1 MYDVIVVGGGPSG
14 CAASRRSAELG
25 LSTLMVDGK
34 IEIGSPL
41 RDYEILSGN
50 GLERMGV
57 GVQKH
62 WIDRSL
68 REIRIFVDEANASI
82 ILDDME
88 FYSVEMDKFEKHLAA
103 LSSEAGA
110 DIQIKTEAISPV
122 LDSGSIT
129 GVKLR
134 TGQTVMDEKC
144 RAVIF
149 AGGLDST
156 FMRNMPELGVSRGER
171 VAKSFQYRVVGNFE
185 NRKSIDIYPGGDM
198 RSLYAVIPKEDS
210 IANIIALGLDDDFDP
225 VQSISAF
232 INNTLKISKWGSLQE
247 VSAEINRTGYPEKL
261 GLPGLLVAGDS
272 TGINADCWATGIE
285 NAYVSGMLAAET
297 VNQMLVSG
305 TFDLITEYERKIREL
320 SISTNKKEFMDM
332 IARLDSKTL
341 RNKLRSGSSFHFR
354 GKGNF
359 SDILA
364 SILSAIS

>member
-1 MYDVIVVGGGPSG
+1 MVGGGPSG

-62 WIDRSL
+62 WINRPL

-122 LDSGSIT
+122 LDSDSIT

-134 TGQTVMDEKC
+134 TGQTVRDEKC

-149 AGGLDST
+149 AGGLDSS
-156 FMRNMPELGVSRGER
+156 FMRNLPELGISRGER

-198 RSLYAVIPKEDS
+198 RSLYAVIPKEDN
-210 IANIIALGLDDDFDP
+210 IANIVALGLDDDFDP

-232 INNTLKISKWGSLQE
+232 INNTLKISSWGSLQE

-261 GLPGLLVAGDS
+261 GMPGMLLAGDS
-272 TGINADCWATGIE
+272 TGINSGCWAMGVE
-285 NAYVSGMLAAET
+285 NAYVSGMIAAESL
-297 VNQMLVSG
+297 NQMLVSG
-305 TFDLITEYERKIREL
+305 TFNLITEYEKKIREL
-320 SISTNKKEFMDM
+320 SMGTDKRGFMNM
-332 IARLDSKTL
+332 IAGLDSKTF
-341 RNKLRSGSSFHFR
+341 RNRLESRSNFHFR

-359 SDILA
+359 SDILG
-364 SILSAIS
+364 SIL

>member
-1 MYDVIVVGGGPSG
+1 LYDIIVVGGGPSG

-25 LSTLMVDGK
+25 LSTLMVDGR

-41 RDYEILSGN
+41 RDYEILSRS

-57 GVQKH
+57 EIEKH
-62 WIDRSL
+62 WMDRSL
-68 REIRIFVDEANASI
+68 REIRIFVGEANASI
-82 ILDDME
+82 FLDDME

-122 LDSGSIT
+122 LNSGSIT
-129 GVKLR
+129 GVRLR
-134 TGQTVMDEKC
+134 TGQTVRDEKC

-156 FMRNMPELGVSRGER
+156 FMRNMPELVISRGER
-171 VAKSFQYRVVGNFE
+171 VARSFQYRVVGNFE

-198 RSLYAVIPKEDS
+198 RSLYAVIPKEDN
-210 IANIIALGLDDDFDP
+210 IANIVALGLDDDFDP

-232 INNTLKISKWGSLQE
+232 INNTLKISSWGSLQE

-261 GLPGLLVAGDS
+261 GMPGMLLAGDS
-272 TGINADCWATGIE
+272 TGINSGCWAMGVE
-285 NAYVSGMLAAET
+285 NAYVSGMIAAESL
-297 VNQMLVSG
+297 NQMLVSG
-305 TFDLITEYERKIREL
+305 TFNLITEYEKKIREL
-320 SISTNKKEFMDM
+320 SMGTDKRGFMNM
-332 IARLDSKTL
+332 IAGLDSKTF
-341 RNKLRSGSSFHFR
+341 RNRLESGSNFHFR

-359 SDILA
+359 SDILG
-364 SILSAIS
+364 SIL

>member
-1 MYDVIVVGGGPSG
+1 MLYDVIVVGGGPSG

-25 LSTLMVDGK
+25 LNTLMVDGK

-41 RDYEILSGN
+41 RDYEILSRN

-57 GVQKH
+57 ETEKH
-62 WIDRSL
+62 WMGRSL
-68 REIRIFVDEANASI
+68 REIRIFVDEVNASI

-110 DIQIKTEAISPV
+110 DIKIKTEAIAPV

-134 TGQTVMDEKC
+134 TGQTVSDEKC

-149 AGGLDST
+149 AGGLDSA
-156 FMRNMPELGVSRGER
+156 FMRNIPDLGIPRGER
-171 VAKSFQYRVVGNFE
+171 VARSLQYRVVGNFE
-185 NRKSIDIYPGGDM
+185 NHNSIDIYPGADM
-198 RSLYAVIPKEDS
+198 RSLYAVIPKEDN
-210 IANIIALGLDDDFDP
+210 IANIVALGLDDDFDP

-232 INNTLKISKWGSLQE
+232 INNTLNVSSWGSLQE
-247 VSAEINRTGYPEKL
+247 VSAEINRTDYPEKL
-261 GLPGLLVAGDS
+261 GMPGMLVAGDS
-272 TGINADCWATGIE
+272 TGMNSGCWAMGVE
-285 NAYVSGMLAAET
+285 NAYVSGMIAADT
-297 VNQMLVSG
+297 LNQMLVSG

-320 SISTNKKEFMDM
+320 SKGANKNGFMDI
-332 IARLDSKTL
+332 IAGLNGRTLKNRLK
-341 RNKLRSGSSFHFR
+341 SGSSFHFR

-359 SDILA
+359 SDILG
-364 SILSAIS
+364 SIL

>member
-62 WIDRSL
+62 WINRPL

-134 TGQTVMDEKC
+134 TGQTVRDEKC

-149 AGGLDST
+149 AGGLDSS
-156 FMRNMPELGVSRGER
+156 FMRNLPELEISRGER

-185 NRKSIDIYPGGDM
+185 NRKSIDIYPGGDL

-210 IANIIALGLDDDFDP
+210 IANIIALGLDNDFDP

-232 INNTLKISKWGSLQE
+232 INNTLKIGRWGSLQE
-247 VSAEINRTGYPEKL
+247 VSAEINRISYPEKL
-261 GLPGLLVAGDS
+261 GMPGLLVAGDS
-272 TGINADCWATGIE
+272 TGINADCCAMGIE

-297 VNQMLVSG
+297 LNQMLVSG
-305 TFDLITEYERKIREL
+305 TFDLITEYERKIREVPKN
-320 SISTNKKEFMDM
+320 THNHGFMDK
-332 IARLDSKTL
+332 IAGMDRETLKIRLE
-341 RNKLRSGSSFHFR
+341 SGSNFHFR
-354 GKGNF
+354 GHG
-359 SDILA
+359 SLPDILG
-364 SILSAIS
+364 SIL